1 MNHDRRSN
9 RTRRSRQKWN
19 LTRLPICS
27 RSVKPRN
34 GMRFLYGLNAATDG
48 KSAGSGFAPRGGKDP
63 TILGLILSRPF
74 RHRDRRRNW
83 QCRRERQIEP
93 RVFGDVASR
102 AHFRVLDPKTEGSI
116 LRADAPPTAGDTVAR
131 PRPATF
137 GGGKKPN
144 ATFGSSVLQRL
155 ASSPPRSTSAAP
167 PWTSRSRISAS
178 ARR

>member
-1 MNHDRRSN
+1 MESHASPDL
-9 RTRRSRQKWN
+9 
-19 LTRLPICS
+19 LTVCQ
-27 RSVKPRN
+27 PRN
-34 GMRFLYGLNAATDG
+34 GMRFLYGPNAATDG

-74 RHRDRRRNW
+74 VTATDVEIGS
-83 QCRRERQIEP
+83 RRERQIEP

-116 LRADAPPTAGDTVAR
+116 LRADASPTAGDTVAR

-144 ATFGSSVLQRL
+144 ATLGSC
-155 ASSPPRSTSAAP
+155 SA
-167 PWTSRSRISAS
+167 
-178 ARR
+178 

>member
-9 RTRRSRQKWN
+9 RTRRSLQKWN

-27 RSVKPRN
+27 GLSTKKRDAL
-34 GMRFLYGLNAATDG
+34 FYGPNAATDG
-48 KSAGSGFAPRGGKDP
+48 KSAGRVCAPWRKRPHDPGFNPIA
-63 TILGLILSRPF
+63 TLY
-74 RHRDRRRNW
+74 HRYRRRNW
-83 QCRRERQIEP
+83 QCRRKRQIVP

-102 AHFRVLDPKTEGSI
+102 AHFRVLDPKAEGSI
-116 LRADAPPTAGDTVAR
+116 FRADAPPTAGDTVAR

-144 ATFGSSVLQRL
+144 ATFGSSVQQRL
-155 ASSPPRSTSAAP
+155 ASCPPRSTSAAP
-167 PWTSRSRISAS
+167 PWTSRTRIPAS